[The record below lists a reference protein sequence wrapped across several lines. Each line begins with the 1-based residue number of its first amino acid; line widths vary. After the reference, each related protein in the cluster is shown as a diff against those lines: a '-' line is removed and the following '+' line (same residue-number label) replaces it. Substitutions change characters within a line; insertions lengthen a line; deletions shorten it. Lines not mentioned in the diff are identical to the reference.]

1 MGQQKQDIEW
11 TKVSRLLK
19 FWVGA
24 TALRIFIDKLL
35 ALCLLEHIIYSIFLR
50 LDPFPGA
57 NHCSDTI
64 SSASTAQLNPYL
76 DRAPRTHTS
85 TGYSPSPSP
94 ASRQALPH
102 PCRNAASCLFNS
114 ASASWRR
121 LSSSSLSA
129 RSWSRGSWSFGG
141 AARRRTCCAYRN
153 ACASLPTQTLGCWT
167 QTFGPRF
174 VC

>member
-1 MGQQKQDIEW
+1 MSRWQQILTSPHSRFVRSLPIYLGMWLICSRNHGVECVKWGSKKQDIEW

-35 ALCLLEHIIYSIFLR
+35 ALCLLEHIIYSIVLR
-50 LDPFPGA
+50 LDPFSGA

-64 SSASTAQLNPYL
+64 SSASTAQLDPYL

-94 ASRQALPH
+94 ASRQALHIHVGMRRAACLILH
-102 PCRNAASCLFNS
+102 PRRSVGF
-114 ASASWRR
+114 RR
-121 LSSSSLSA
+121 LH
-129 RSWSRGSWSFGG
+129 
-141 AARRRTCCAYRN
+141 
-153 ACASLPTQTLGCWT
+153 
-167 QTFGPRF
+167 
-174 VC
+174 